1 MNFAYPE
8 FLFALA
14 AISVP
19 VIIHLFN
26 FRRFKKV
33 YFSDIR
39 FLKDVEIET
48 KSRNKLKN
56 LLILLSRMLA
66 ITFLVLAFAR
76 PVIPTGTKAPT
87 ASNSVVVY
95 IDNSFSMSA
104 DGEEGNLLEEAKAKA
119 IEVGSAYS
127 NGAELRLLTN
137 DFDPRHFRNLSFEEF
152 KNEVSAVQSSPVV
165 RTFDEVASRTSGT
178 TGINT
183 ATSLYYISDLQSKT
197 TTPTESISDSLLSIY
212 VIPVETQVESNL
224 FIDSCWFDS
233 PSRLPMQPDKLMVR
247 VRNTG
252 NSEVENLSVKLNLNG
267 VQRAVGT
274 ATVAP
279 ESYEDL
285 ELAFTNS
292 EQGIQFAEVSI
303 QDYPITYDD
312 HYYLSFNLANTINI
326 LSING
331 ESASKAVTRVFDS
344 EANFSITEASNVG
357 LDYSALNTSDLVIC
371 NGFRS
376 FSSGMVQELMRFV
389 NDGGSLLFIP
399 AEKADLNS
407 TNELLLAF
415 GAEQLTASDSTKLKV
430 EGVNLKSEVFKNVF
444 TQWED
449 RIDLPVVSKHYG
461 TNTATTSSSERL
473 MTLANGE
480 PLLTSYRSGKGR
492 SYVLTSAIKDS
503 WTNFHRHA
511 LFVPALYNMALN
523 SVNNGMS
530 AETIGSDRFIPV
542 HSKLTDAEI
551 LEVTRNGTK
560 ESFVPERV
568 ARTEGNGIFVHNQV
582 RNDGQ
587 FVLKTEAGDTLQPV
601 SFNYNRSESDMHFLS
616 TEELTQ
622 KASELGISNL
632 QIVDGTT
639 ENIANQVKELHDGK
653 QLWRLF
659 LILAL
664 LALLAET
671 ILIRIL

>member
-1 MNFAYPE
+1 MSFAYPE

-127 NGAELRLLTN
+127 NEAELRLLTN

-165 RTFDEVASRTSGT
+165 RTFNEVASRTSGT

-197 TTPTESISDSLLSIY
+197 ATPTESISDSLLSIY

-274 ATVAP
+274 ATIAP

-285 ELAFTNS
+285 ELVFTNS
-292 EQGIQFAEVSI
+292 ERGIQFAEVSI

-357 LDYSALNTSDLVIC
+357 LDYSALNSSDLVIC
-371 NGFRS
+371 NGVPS

-399 AEKADLNS
+399 SVKADLNS
-407 TNELLLAF
+407 TNEMLLAL

-449 RIDLPVVSKHYG
+449 RIDLPVVSKRYG

-492 SYVLTSAIKDS
+492 SYVLTSAIKDG

-551 LEVTRNGTK
+551 LEVTRSGTN

-568 ARTEGNGIFVHNQV
+568 ARTEGNGIFVHDQV

-632 QIVDGTT
+632 QIVEGST

>member
-19 VIIHLFN
+19 IIIHLFN

-56 LLILLSRMLA
+56 LLILFSRMLA
-66 ITFLVLAFAR
+66 ITFLVMAFAR

-178 TGINT
+178 TGSNT

-212 VIPVETQVESNL
+212 VIPVETQVESNI

-274 ATVAP
+274 ATIAP

-285 ELAFTNS
+285 ELAFTNA

-344 EANFSITEASNVG
+344 EANFNITEASNVG
-357 LDYSALNTSDLVIC
+357 LDYSALNSSDLVIC
-371 NGFRS
+371 NGVPS

-399 AEKADLNS
+399 AEKADLSS
-407 TNELLLAF
+407 TNELLLAL
-415 GAEQLTASDSTKLKV
+415 GAEQLTASDSAKLKV

-461 TNTATTSSSERL
+461 TNTSTTSSSERL
-473 MTLANGE
+473 MTLANGQ
-480 PLLTSYRSGKGR
+480 PLLTSYQSGKGR
-492 SYVLTSAIKDS
+492 SYVLTTAIKDS

-551 LEVTRNGTK
+551 LEVTRSGTN

-568 ARTEGNGIFVHNQV
+568 ARTEGNGIFVHDQV

-587 FVLKTEAGDTLQPV
+587 FVLKTGAGDTLQPV
-601 SFNYNRSESDMHFLS
+601 SFNYDRSESDMHFLS
-616 TEELTQ
+616 TEELAQ

>member
-1 MNFAYPE
+1 MSFAYPE

-76 PVIPTGTKAPT
+76 PVIPTGTKAP
-87 ASNSVVVY
+87 AANNSVVVY
-95 IDNSFSMSA
+95 IDNSFSMSG

-165 RTFDEVASRTSGT
+165 RTFNEVASRT
-178 TGINT
+178 TGSTGVNT

-224 FIDSCWFDS
+224 FIDSCWFES

-274 ATVAP
+274 ATIAP
-279 ESYEDL
+279 ESFEDL

-292 EQGIQFAEVSI
+292 ERGIQFAEVSI

-344 EANFSITEASNVG
+344 EANFNITEASNVG
-357 LDYSALNTSDLVIC
+357 LDYSALNSSDLVIC
-371 NGFRS
+371 NGVPS

-399 AEKADLNS
+399 GEKADLNS
-407 TNELLLAF
+407 TNELLLAL

-444 TQWED
+444 TQWEE
-449 RIDLPVVSKHYG
+449 RIDLPVVNKHYG
-461 TNTATTSSSERL
+461 TTTATTSSSERL

-492 SYVLTSAIKDS
+492 SYVLASAIKDG

-551 LEVTRNGTK
+551 LEVTRSGTN

-568 ARTEGNGIFVHNQV
+568 ARTEGNGILVHDQV

-632 QIVDGTT
+632 QIVDGST

>member
-1 MNFAYPE
+1 MSFAYPE

-66 ITFLVLAFAR
+66 ITFLVMAFAR

-87 ASNSVVVY
+87 ANNSVVVY

-274 ATVAP
+274 ATIAP

-285 ELAFTNS
+285 ELAFTNA
-292 EQGIQFAEVSI
+292 ERGIQFAEISI

-344 EANFSITEASNVG
+344 EANFNITEASNVG
-357 LDYSALNTSDLVIC
+357 LDYSALNSSDLVIC
-371 NGFRS
+371 NGVPS

-407 TNELLLAF
+407 TNELLLALS
-415 GAEQLTASDSTKLKV
+415 AEQLTASDSSKLKV

-444 TQWED
+444 TQWEE

-492 SYVLTSAIKDS
+492 SYVLTSAIKDG

-551 LEVTRNGTK
+551 LEVTRSGTN

-568 ARTEGNGIFVHNQV
+568 ARTEGNGIFVHDQV